1 MKKKRVFSLFVLLL
15 LVGIAGVFVAG
26 TYAKYTSKVSKSAT
40 LSVAKWAFDSDNP
53 DGELA
58 INLYGTV
65 DESTLK
71 QFDSDGN
78 RLIAPGTEGN
88 FNIEISN
95 KNSEVGVD
103 FNLSFKDSEN
113 IPNNLV
119 IKQGTN
125 IIEHNGSIKGKIKA
139 GESIKIPFQWAWTY
153 SANDV
158 DDKEDTTDGINGNT
172 MNLTANI
179 KGTQVSPGA
188 IITTGLTN

>member
-1 MKKKRVFSLFVLLL
+1 MNKKKFFSILILL
-15 LVGIAGVFVAG
+15 LVVGIGGVLVTS
-26 TYAKYTSKVSKSAT
+26 TYAKYTSKVSKSTT
-40 LSVAKWAFDSDNP
+40 LSVAKWAFNSDNP

-65 DESTLK
+65 DETTLK
-71 QFDSDGN
+71 EFDSNGN
-78 RLIAPGTEGN
+78 RLLAPGTAGN

-95 KNSEVGVD
+95 KNSEVGVE

-113 IPNNLV
+113 LPANLV
-119 IKQGTN
+119 LKQGTN
-125 IIEHNGSIKGKIKA
+125 IIERNGSIKGKIKA
-139 GESIKIPFQWAWTY
+139 GESIKIPIEWYWMY

-158 DDKEDTTDGINGNT
+158 DDLEDTTDGINGNT

-179 KGTQVSPGA
+179 KGTQASPGS

>member
-53 DGELA
+53 NGELA

-65 DESTLK
+65 DETTLK
-71 QFDSDGN
+71 QFDINGN
-78 RLIAPGTEGN
+78 RLIAPGTSGN

-113 IPNNLV
+113 LPNNLV

-125 IIEHNGSIKGKIKA
+125 IIERNGSIKGRIKP
-139 GESIKIPFQWAWTY
+139 GESIKIPFEWSWTY
-153 SANDV
+153 SANDNA
-158 DDKEDTTDGINGNT
+158 DKDDTTDGINGNI
-172 MNLTANI
+172 MNLTASI
-179 KGTQVSPGA
+179 KGTQVTPGA